1 MRNNQVMWLDVLSV
15 GQNHLL
21 LMHTMIDV
29 CLLYLYAILHA
40 FISIIFLLAG
50 HDEFGSWFANND
62 G

>member
-1 MRNNQVMWLDVLSV
+1 MWLDVLSV

-21 LMHTMIDV
+21 IMHTMIDV